1 MKKVPRLVLPV
12 SGSWGHEAPN
22 IFFGGN
28 TAKKK
33 PEKTTERDIYIY
45 KCIHSNLGGITLP
58 RGELPY
64 LGGITRNNYK

>member
-1 MKKVPRLVLPV
+1 MKKV

-33 PEKTTERDIYIY
+33 QKKTQREREIYIY
-45 KCIHSNLGGITLP
+45 KYIHSNLGGITLP
-58 RGELPY
+58 R
-64 LGGITRNNYK
+64 RNYT

>member
-22 IFFGGN
+22 IFLVV
-28 TAKKK
+28 TLLKKTRK
-33 PEKTTERDIYIY
+33 NHREREIYIY